1 VTTVSAIRESLP
13 PDEAR
18 AEEAAAQVAMQ
29 IVDRD
34 PAAMP
39 TPLERALQAPGTER
53 LPDPDVGCS
62 CGCSETELLLRA
74 RAGNEDAVTDL
85 LDRYREL
92 ARSKT
97 RSYFLL
103 GADRDDVV
111 QEGMIGL
118 YKAIRDYDE
127 TRGVPFRSFAE
138 MCVTRQVVTAVR
150 SGTRLKHA
158 PLNSSVSLDQPVE
171 VGSASASLG
180 DLLPAARSS
189 DPAAT
194 VVSAEE
200 MRALQRHFEEV
211 LSDLEQQV
219 LRHHMEGKS
228 YDEIAALLQRHVKAI
243 DNALQRIKRK
253 IQGHLESRDTGQA

>member
-1 VTTVSAIRESLP
+1 MPVTRESSP
-13 PDEAR
+13 PDQAW
-18 AEEAAAQVAMQ
+18 AQDAVAQFAMQ
-29 IVDRD
+29 IVEDD
-34 PAAMP
+34 PAVRPA
-39 TPLERALQAPGTER
+39 PLEPALRASGGEQLA
-53 LPDPDVGCS
+53 DPDAGCT
-62 CGCSETELLLRA
+62 CGCAETELLLRA
-74 RAGNEDAVTDL
+74 RAGDEDAVTQL

-92 ARSKT
+92 ARNKT

-127 TRGVPFRSFAE
+127 SRGVPFRSFAE
-138 MCVTRQVVTAVR
+138 VCVTRQVLTAVR

-171 VGSASASLG
+171 AGYQGVSLG
-180 DLLPAARSS
+180 DLLPAAQSA

-194 VVSAEE
+194 VVSADE
-200 MRALQRHFEEV
+200 MRALQRHFDEV

-219 LRHHMEGKS
+219 LRHHMDGRS
-228 YDEIAALLQRHVKAI
+228 YDEIAAVLQRHVKAV

-253 IQGHLESRDTGQA
+253 IQGHLDSRDAGSV

>member
-1 VTTVSAIRESLP
+1 MRAALDNCP
-13 PDEAR
+13 PGEKP
-18 AEEAAAQVAMQ
+18 AEEAGVSVARE
-29 IVDRD
+29 ILDGD
-34 PAAMP
+34 
-39 TPLERALQAPGTER
+39 G
-53 LPDPDVGCS
+53 GCP
-62 CGCSETELLLRA
+62 CGCAETELLLRA
-74 RAGNEDAVTDL
+74 RRGDEDAVTEL
-85 LDRYREL
+85 LDRYRVL

-118 YKAIRDYDE
+118 YKAIRDFDE
-127 TRGVPFRSFAE
+127 ARGVPFRSFAE
-138 MCVTRQVVTAVR
+138 MCVTRQVLTAVR

-158 PLNSSVSLDQPVE
+158 PLNSSVSLDQPLD
-171 VGSASASLG
+171 VGTESASLG
-180 DLLPAARSS
+180 ELIPAALSS

-194 VVSAEE
+194 VVSADE
-200 MRALQRHFEEV
+200 MRALQRHFDEV

-228 YDEIAALLQRHVKAI
+228 YDEIAAVMQRHVKAI

-253 IQGHLESRDTGQA
+253 LQGHLDRRDAAGV